1 MIYFSGLRY
10 PLSETNRKYQDK
22 TDRDEMH
29 LLTCIVNTAAPRAAD
44 MTHTLLSDSALL
56 HCRAQTHTHT
66 HTHTHYQTP
75 DQSLLSK
82 CATIYV
88 SLALG

>member
-29 LLTCIVNTAAPRAAD
+29 LLTCIVNTAAPRVAD

-66 HTHTHYQTP
+66 HTHTIK
-75 DQSLLSK
+75 LLINLFSQNVQQFM
-82 CATIYV
+82 CHWR
-88 SLALG
+88 